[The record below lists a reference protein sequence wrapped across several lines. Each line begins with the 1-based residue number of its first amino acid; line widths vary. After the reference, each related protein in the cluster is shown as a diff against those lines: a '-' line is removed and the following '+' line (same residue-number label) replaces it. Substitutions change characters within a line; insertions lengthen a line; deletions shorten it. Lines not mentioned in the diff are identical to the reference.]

1 MMVKIAFLLA
11 FASMVAAKTV
21 DEKPLDLDL
30 DLNLDR
36 DEVKHCKFGCEI
48 KENDDWYMDLD
59 LAIELCLDSKNI
71 HENNPDLLCKI
82 LLKPSNDQMI

>member
-11 FASMVAAKTV
+11 FASMVAAKGV
-21 DEKPLDLDL
+21 EPLDLDL
-30 DLNLDR
+30 DLDLDR

-48 KENDDWYMDLD
+48 KENADLYMDLD
-59 LAIELCLDSKNI
+59 LAIDLCLDSKNI